1 MAMYGLEK
9 WCIRLKYHLQYLR
22 EGIDGHVWFRHF
34 IHGQRSTRINILY
47 CCSVL
52 YWCCFLYCIF
62 FFLFLTSLLCS
73 FLFLQIKEIKL
84 NMCPLNTV
92 LGNLIYFVL
101 PHTFGPFSFFFATLR
116 IFSNQAF
123 LRFEVLVSTCF
134 FFRLAVL
141 NKSIGGE
148 SFVGTL
154 VGFTTLGR
162 LMISSSTCLLTMS
175 SASLTNRTHRG
186 WLAAWCAKL
195 RNLRVIFF

>member
-1 MAMYGLEK
+1 MRNVLMAMYGLEK

-141 NKSIGGE
+141 NKSIWGRIICGNIGWIHYTRKTHD
-148 SFVGTL
+148 FFLDLLANHVKCL
-154 VGFTTLGR
+154 VD
-162 LMISSSTCLLTMS
+162 
-175 SASLTNRTHRG
+175 
-186 WLAAWCAKL
+186 
-195 RNLRVIFF
+195 